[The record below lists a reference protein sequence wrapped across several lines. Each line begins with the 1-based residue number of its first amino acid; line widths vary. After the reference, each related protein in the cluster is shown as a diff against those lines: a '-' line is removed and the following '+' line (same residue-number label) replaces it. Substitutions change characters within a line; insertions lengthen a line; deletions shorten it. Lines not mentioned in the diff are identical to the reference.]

1 MWWEIFCMGLNI
13 TKVLQVF
20 AIKLSNF
27 QKNNI
32 AKLHP
37 KIQHS
42 SYHDVVPL
50 HFRLLL
56 NQFFT
61 LQLQAEKRKNTVKT
75 NLLFPNCYYA
85 RCTSILEVALSVCLS
100 LRLVSIS
107 WPITGHR
114 SHNQSHGHGQL
125 TSNMTEVICL
135 YICLF
140 VCLSMCICLLL
151 SSSFSK
157 LTSF

>member
-1 MWWEIFCMGLNI
+1 MGLNI

-100 LRLVSIS
+100 
-107 WPITGHR
+107 
-114 SHNQSHGHGQL
+114 
-125 TSNMTEVICL
+125 
-135 YICLF
+135 
-140 VCLSMCICLLL
+140 
-151 SSSFSK
+151 
-157 LTSF
+157 

>member
-1 MWWEIFCMGLNI
+1 MDDDHNFFHTSPVYAFPRWDHRTFRNTAKYFRINQNWICDEKYFAWVWISQRFCRF
-13 TKVLQVF
+13 LQ
-20 AIKLSNF
+20 IKLSNF

-100 LRLVSIS
+100 
-107 WPITGHR
+107 
-114 SHNQSHGHGQL
+114 
-125 TSNMTEVICL
+125 
-135 YICLF
+135 
-140 VCLSMCICLLL
+140 
-151 SSSFSK
+151 
-157 LTSF
+157 